1 MLVFVR
7 YIFPEDVHEDRLY
20 ALLLQ
25 TNTTAADLL
34 STHCVI
40 QRVMLVSR
48 KMSSELNVL
57 HDVIKVINH
66 VKVHALSSRL
76 FKQLCEEMDAEHK
89 HQVHWLSKGRSL
101 ARVFELRE
109 LLQRCLSEKQSPLAA
124 HFSSTEWVVKL
135 AYMCDIFSL
144 LNGLNLSLQ
153 GRTTTVLESAD
164 KVAAFKNPNVHLLT
178 LAGILEETEPGP
190 PFSELEHDHLS
201 QLSKELEHDF
211 PTTEDPHHGK
221 EWIRDPFASKL
232 GESMSQKRRLTA

>member
-1 MLVFVR
+1 MLVFAQ
-7 YIFPEDVHEDRLY
+7 YIFPEDVHEDRLG
-20 ALLLQ
+20 ALLLP

-40 QRVMLVSR
+40 QRVMLASQ

-57 HDVIKVINH
+57 QDVIKVINH
-66 VKVHALSSRL
+66 KVHALSSHQ
-76 FKQLCEEMDAEHK
+76 FEQLCEEMDTDQK
-89 HQVHWLSKGRSL
+89 RQVHWLSKGASL

-124 HFSSTEWVVKL
+124 HFSSTEWVVKP

-164 KVAAFKNPNVHLLT
+164 KVAVFKNPNVHFGFWKRLSVGLHSLSCST
-178 LAGILEETEPGP
+178 ITCISFQKSLSMTSQPQKTPAMGRNGSVT
-190 PFSELEHDHLS
+190 HLRAS
-201 QLSKELEHDF
+201 QVNQCHK
-211 PTTEDPHHGK
+211 
-221 EWIRDPFASKL
+221 
-232 GESMSQKRRLTA
+232 KRSTA